1 MAGLT
6 KWVADSLSSLAA
18 GLGGLFGGRQRW
30 YLNVKGQAEIEA
42 AYRQSWLAR
51 KIHDIPPY
59 DMTRA
64 WRDWQTDKDRI
75 EAIEAEERRLKLPQ
89 KVRRALTLARLH
101 GGGALI
107 LGLPGN
113 PNIEVDPER
122 VAKGA
127 LGYVH
132 VVSRYQLT
140 VNELEGDV
148 TSPYFGQPKLYT
160 MSGTGT
166 AAVEIHPSRVIPF
179 IGQPL
184 PEGMLASTVESFWG
198 DPLMQSLADAVDNSD
213 DAQRA
218 IIELLKAA
226 KVDII
231 TIPDLMGLLGTAEY
245 EQRLLKRITLAQ
257 SIRDSSGTLL
267 ISGPAREGDPG
278 EKWETRELS
287 FTGLPDLAKIFLMA
301 AAGGADIPATRLL
314 GQSPDGMNATGES
327 DLRNYYDMIASRQ
340 ATDLEP
346 TLDPLDD
353 MLLRS
358 VFGNAPS
365 DIHYNWASLWQLTPE
380 QQADV
385 ADKKSKAIK
394 AITDTGL
401 VPTRALE
408 EGVQNMLIEDGLF
421 PGLEAALEALPDEE
435 RFPSLSAPTPEELAA
450 EMALGGGAPGA
461 GGAGGGRGP
470 GGGASRPAAQPREPG
485 TPPRRAA
492 ANDGTAAF
500 ADAAPRTLY
509 VRRDVLNAAEILAH
523 FKAQGFETLQPA
535 DALPVTVAFSR
546 KPVDWMTIAAEWARE
561 ANGHLT
567 VAAGGPRIVEKLGDK
582 GAVVLLFNS
591 LDLFW
596 RHKEILNAGAGWDF
610 PTYQPHITLTY
621 QPGDDLDLA
630 TVKPWTGEIRLGEEI
645 FEEVVEDWESGVT
658 ES

>member
-1 MAGLT
+1 MGLT
-6 KWVADSLSSLAA
+6 KRFADSLSNIAKGLSGVL
-18 GLGGLFGGRQRW
+18 GLGKAPQF
-30 YLNVKGQAEIEA
+30 YLRSQAEIEI
-42 AYRQSWLAR
+42 AYRSTWLGR

-64 WRDWQTDKDRI
+64 WREWQTDKDKI
-75 EAIEAEERRLKLPQ
+75 EAIEAEERRLKLSY
-89 KVRRALTLARLH
+89 KVRRALTLGRLY

-113 PNIEVDPER
+113 PNVAVDPER
-122 VAKGA
+122 VTKGS

-140 VNELEGDV
+140 VNELEGDIK
-148 TSPYFGQPKLYT
+148 SPYFGQPKLYN

-184 PEGMLASTVESFWG
+184 PEGLLNSTVESFWG
-198 DPLMQSLADAVDNSD
+198 DPLMQSLAETLENNDL
-213 DAQRA
+213 AQKA
-218 IIELLKAA
+218 IAELLNEA

-231 TIPDLMGLLGTAEY
+231 TIPDLMGLVGTAEY
-245 EQRLLKRITLAQ
+245 EQRLLKRLSVAQ
-257 SIRDSSGTLL
+257 TVKSTSNALL
-267 ISGPAREGDPG
+267 ISGPARDGDPG
-278 EKWETRELS
+278 EKWEMRQTS
-287 FTGLPDLAKIFLMA
+287 FAGLPDLAKVFLMT

-340 ATDLEP
+340 ATDLQP

-353 MLLRS
+353 ILLRS
-358 VFGNAPS
+358 VFGSAPD
-365 DIHYNWASLWQLTPE
+365 DIHYAWRSLWQLTPE
-380 QQADV
+380 QKAEV

-421 PGLEAALEALPDEE
+421 PGLEDALEALPEEE
-435 RFPSLSAPTPEELAA
+435 RFPSLSAPTEEEMLRLEA
-450 EMALGGGAPGA
+450 ELRRPPPPGQT
-461 GGAGGGRGP
+461 
-470 GGGASRPAAQPREPG
+470 PAAQPREPG
-485 TPPRRAA
+485 EAEPAPRRRAA
-492 ANDGTAAF
+492 NDTSAF
-500 ADAAPRTLY
+500 ADAEPRTLY
-509 VRRDVLNAAEILAH
+509 VSRKVLNAAAILAH
-523 FKAQGFETLQPA
+523 FREQGFETLQPA
-535 DALPVTVAFSR
+535 EELHVTVAFSR
-546 KPVDWMTIAAEWARE
+546 TPVDWMTIAAEWSRE
-561 ANGHLT
+561 PNGHLT
-567 VAAGGPRIVEKLGDK
+567 VPAGGPRIVEKLGDK

-591 LDLFW
+591 ADLFW
-596 RHKEILNAGAGWDF
+596 RHKEILRNGASWDF

-621 QPGDDLDLA
+621 QPPEGLDLA
-630 TVKPWTGEIRLGEEI
+630 TVKPWTEEIELGEEI
-645 FEEVVEDWESGVT
+645 FAEVVEDWETGVT